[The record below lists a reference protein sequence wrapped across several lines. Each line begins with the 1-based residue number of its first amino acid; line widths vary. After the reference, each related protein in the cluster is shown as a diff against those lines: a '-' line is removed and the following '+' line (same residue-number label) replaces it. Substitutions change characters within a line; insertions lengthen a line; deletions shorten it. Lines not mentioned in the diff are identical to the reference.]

1 MLGFRHG
8 SASLLGRLFAVL
20 VVFAVVTTACGGSSD
35 DGGTAATDPDAEAT
49 DTGDATVDEPADEA
63 IVETIEEET
72 PDSGP
77 VAGGIVRYG
86 LDAEVDGLNPTTSA
100 FGPSGL
106 NMANAVFDTLGALA
120 ADGTTVVPY
129 LAESFTP
136 NDDLTS
142 WTVKLRPGVT
152 FHDGTPL
159 NAEAV
164 VDNFNRQLGDLLV
177 GLAVNPFFAG
187 VDEKITV
194 VDDLTVTFNLAQPN
208 AYYPSLVVGQVGMV
222 ASPTWL
228 AAAEEDPTLNQQPVG
243 TGPFVFDSRTAD
255 SVTRFVRNDDYWNGE
270 VLLDAVE
277 FFPVPDTDTRVDL
290 FLEGDLEGF
299 MANDCQRRPG
309 RRGRRQLR
317 GRSRRHGR
325 GVVRDDQL
333 LGCPLRRH
341 PGAPGAHLR
350 DPRQN
355 YNDLIG
361 LGVRRPAEQMF
372 NPESPFYNP
381 DVTQEADDPEAAI
394 PLVEAYCAENGDL
407 ENTVTGTPVCTDGKI
422 NMEFQYSGPSVI
434 QDRIADILNEGWNAA
449 GFNVTYQVLPEDEHI
464 QQTAF
469 GQYNVNTWRQFGQ
482 DPAADNVWL
491 WCAGVGGISLNW
503 PRFCDESR
511 DALLLEA
518 MVTTDPDARAA
529 LYQEVV
535 QKIRDDYLYVFL
547 LRALWV
553 NAFQANVNGVCER
566 MSPEG
571 DALYCALNGRTW
583 FSSAWIGE

>member
-1 MLGFRHG
+1 MTYPATLNE
-8 SASLLGRLFAVL
+8 ALFANRLGDRQITYINDQTDERSVSFADLYNRALGVL
-20 VVFAVVTTACGGSSD
+20 HHLQEFGIAPGDELILFTNGNEQFVDGFWACLL
-35 DGGTAATDPDAEAT
+35 
-49 DTGDATVDEPADEA
+49 
-63 IVETIEEET
+63 
-72 PDSGP
+72 
-77 VAGGIVRYG
+77 GGIVPVPIAVGISDDHRHK
-86 LDAEVDGLNPTTSA
+86 LL
-100 FGPSGL
+100 
-106 NMANAVFDTLGALA
+106 AVFDTLGALA
-120 ADGTTVVPY
+120 ADGTTVIPY

-136 NDDLTS
+136 NADFTS
-142 WTVKLRPGVT
+142 WTVKLRSGIT

-159 NAEAV
+159 NADAV

-177 GLAVNPFFAG
+177 GLAVNPFYAG

-194 VDDLTVTFNLAQPN
+194 IDDLTVQFNLAQPN
-208 AYYPSLVVGQVGMV
+208 AYFPSLVVSQVGMV

-228 AAAEEDPTLNQQPVG
+228 AAAEDDPTLNQQPVG
-243 TGPFVFDSRTAD
+243 TGPFVFDSRTPD
-255 SVTRFVRNDDYWNGE
+255 SVTRFVRNDDYWNGA

-277 FFPVPDTDTRVDL
+277 FYPVPDTDTRVDL
-290 FLEGDLEGF
+290 FLEEDLEGF
-299 MANDCQRRPG
+299 MANDSGAVQAVEGDDSFDVGLDDTGEESFVMINSSVPPFDDIRV
-309 RRGRRQLR
+309 RQALTF
-317 GRSRRHGR
+317 
-325 GVVRDDQL
+325 
-333 LGCPLRRH
+333 
-341 PGAPGAHLR
+341 AT
-350 DPRQN
+350 PRQN

-361 LGVRRPAEQMF
+361 LGVRRAAEQMF

-381 DVTQEADDPEAAI
+381 DVTQEADDPAAAI

-407 ENTVTGTPVCTDGKI
+407 ENTVTGTPVCTDGKV

-449 GFNVTYQVLPEDEHI
+449 GFNVTYQVLPQDEHI

-535 QKIRDDYLYVFL
+535 QKIQADYLYVFL

-571 DALYCALNGRTW
+571 DPLYCALNGRTW
-583 FSSAWIGE
+583 FSSAWIEP